1 MSKTSRTVVSMAKT
15 ATRGEVVPIRVIVQH
30 DMESGFR
37 HTERGV
43 RVARDII
50 REFICTYEGVEV
62 FRAELHPAVGANPTF
77 SFFTVATQ
85 TGTLEFKWKG
95 DNDYA
100 SSVSSQLTVTG

>member
-1 MSKTSRTVVSMAKT
+1 MSKTSRTIVSMQKT
-15 ATRGEVVPIRVIVQH
+15 AVKGEIMPIRVIVQH

-43 RVARDII
+43 RVPRDII
-50 REFICTYEGVEV
+50 RNFVCLYDGVDV

-85 TGTLEFKWKG
+85 TGTLEFKWTG

-100 SSVSSQLTVTG
+100 SSVTSQLVVA